1 MLGRPEIRSEP
12 LRVGVMAAAL
22 VVAAFTGAAA
32 GMLWQKADFG
42 GSSAQPDAEETP
54 AAEQKPA
61 TP

>member
-1 MLGRPEIRSEP
+1 
-12 LRVGVMAAAL
+12 MAAAL